1 MTDPR
6 ITILR
11 KLREAAPPATAPEI
25 GRTGYAHAVLG
36 VCYAIEESA
45 HPGELSSAGYTPEE
59 LTDDMRI
66 GEHLSA
72 TRRFFNFTA

>member
-1 MTDPR
+1 MTDSR
-6 ITILR
+6 IIILR
-11 KLREAAPPATAPEI
+11 KLREAAPPATAPDT
-25 GRTGYAHAVLG
+25 GRVGYAHAVLV

-45 HPGELSSAGYTPEE
+45 HPGELSSAGYTVAE

-72 TRRFFNFTA
+72 TRHFFNFVP